1 MPKISEARREARR
14 EAIMDATVACLAAHG
29 YAGTSMRV
37 IANAAGM
44 TKGGLYAYF
53 ENKEA
58 ILLAVAERQMRE
70 QLAELHPEP
79 GESASEQLAA
89 LFASYQK
96 TNRDPDAVPT
106 QRAIFDLWNLMIE
119 LPPVRQALDDRY
131 RTYVDTIA
139 GVIRRGQDAGEFARD
154 VDPVLLAALIVAT
167 RDGMVYHAIELGLP
181 VPLVRLTERLR
192 EMVVNEL
199 KVDR

>member
-1 MPKISEARREARR
+1 
-14 EAIMDATVACLAAHG
+14 MDATVACLAAHG

-37 IANAAGM
+37 IADAAGM

-58 ILLAVAERQMRE
+58 ILLAVAERQMRQ

-89 LFASYQK
+89 LFASYQE

-154 VDPVLLAALIVAT
+154 VDPELLAALIVAT
-167 RDGMVYHAIELGLP
+167 RDGMAYHAIELGLP

-192 EMVVNEL
+192 AMVMNEL
-199 KVDR
+199 KVGR